1 MAGIPA
7 VAVKPDGCEKRL
19 FLIVTIGK
27 DDVKGSFRGRD
38 GLNGGEMCFFFL
50 DRLVG
55 EKMGIPIMKKKNKI
69 ANTVKVL
76 TKWQSMTSATA
87 NPFPATKESFFILRK
102 AVCPRMAPGIPAKM
116 RNPGTKDKMPR
127 TRDATAVPLVWGA

>member
-19 FLIVTIGK
+19 FRVVTIGK
-27 DDVKGSFRGRD
+27 DGVKGIFRGRD
-38 GLNGGEMCFFFL
+38 GLNGCETCFFFL

-55 EKMGIPIMKKKNKI
+55 EKMGVPIMKRKNKI

-76 TKWQSMTSATA
+76 TKWQRMTPATA
-87 NPFPATKESFFILRK
+87 NPFPAT
-102 AVCPRMAPGIPAKM
+102 
-116 RNPGTKDKMPR
+116 
-127 TRDATAVPLVWGA
+127 